1 MRIRSVLLSSLAL
14 IFTLALAAQAD
25 DPPILI
31 LHNGKIATVD
41 KDFRIAEAIAIRDDK
56 ILAVGSND
64 EVLKLKEDKTAVID
78 LGGKLVLPGLIDSHV
93 HPGSAAM
100 HEFSHPIPEME
111 TIEDV
116 LAYIKSR
123 AEAQEP
129 GTWINVS

>member
-1 MRIRSVLLSSLAL
+1 MNLLKLFFAFLLASP
-14 IFTLALAAQAD
+14 ALAAE
-25 DPPILI
+25 PPTLI

-41 KDFRIAEAIAIRDDK
+41 KDFRIAEAIAIRDVK

-129 GTWINVS
+129 GTWIN